1 MSRINF
7 RKHTFSVKET
17 DPRVCNHQGCAKNAA
32 LLYEDI
38 RGKRI
43 LSFLLE
49 EKNKISI
56 INCTAHELQLIVY
69 YHMINYR

>member
-43 LSFLLE
+43 VSFLLE
-49 EKNKISI
+49 EKTK
-56 INCTAHELQLIVY
+56 
-69 YHMINYR
+69 